1 MKMRKQIA
9 MLLALL
15 LLCCLT
21 ASAAA
26 EPLDSCFSVENLYAY
41 AIAKD
46 SPAFD
51 LTMFSAD
58 DPGIFEEWQ
67 YMTYDSSMQYEFEK
81 DAVKGYADFSFLLAG
96 CTDEFAI
103 PFLYLDGHSD
113 QKFSVKL
120 VEILVGDRIYWMDCK
135 RLKDHITLEKDG
147 DEYDFDLILTLGT
160 PGFALMN
167 DLYAANFAFSLRVYD
182 AKKLCF
188 EITQPAVEDEDGGYR
203 VFYEGLLYSDLV
215 DENGA
220 IQDSIGLI
228 LKESSEQG
236 VMVPATQVYPV
247 NENLW
252 LPEGKKGLPKTSKST
267 KALEGIL
274 WEPHLSVEYTN
285 TGDWGRVKSVP
296 WLKIELRNTD
306 KKRAVSSV
314 TFVYYCTEKDGET
327 LCSSETGEFYNEMTI
342 EETIRAGK
350 KKMLPKTML
359 EGYGKEATVVYT
371 AIRKVTYTDGS
382 EETVSDR
389 DLFFTQWNVK

>member
-1 MKMRKQIA
+1 MKMKKRVS
-9 MLLALL
+9 MLLAAL
-15 LLCCLT
+15 LLCVLT
-21 ASAAA
+21 ANAAA
-26 EPLDSCFSVENLYAY
+26 EPLENRFSVESLYAY
-41 AIAKD
+41 ASAKG

-58 DPGIFEEWQ
+58 DTDTFEEWQ
-67 YMTYDSSMQYEFEK
+67 YTTYDSSMQYEFEK
-81 DAVKGYADFSFLLAG
+81 DAVKGYADLSFFLVG
-96 CTDEFAI
+96 GSDTFVI

-147 DEYDFDLILTLGT
+147 DEYDFDLIFTLGA

-167 DLYAANFAFSLRVYD
+167 DLYDANFAFSLRVYD

-188 EITQPAVEDEDGGYR
+188 EINQPAVEDREGGYR
-203 VFYEGLLYSDLV
+203 VFYEGLLHSDLI
-215 DENGA
+215 DKNGL
-220 IQDSIGLI
+220 IQDGIGLI
-228 LKESSEQG
+228 LQKAEDEGVTPSIQLYPMSEK
-236 VMVPATQVYPV
+236 
-247 NENLW
+247 LW
-252 LPEGKKGLPKTSKST
+252 LPEGKKGLPKTSKSI
-267 KALEGIL
+267 KAIEGVL

-314 TFVYYCTEKDGET
+314 TFVYYCTEKNGEK
-327 LCSSETGEFYNEMTI
+327 LYSSETGELYNEMTI

-371 AIRKVTYTDGS
+371 AIRKVTFADGS
-382 EETVSDR
+382 EEAVSDR